1 MSLDADIRLLSRV
14 QLFAGFEH
22 DHLRLLAFGAE
33 TRRYIAGDR
42 IYREGSASDG
52 GYVISSGHVEL
63 ISGRDDRT
71 VTSHTN
77 GSLISELGLIT
88 ETLHAA
94 TAVATQETEV
104 LRISRPLFLRML
116 NEYPHLARLLQSRL
130 VSSVEEFSRQ
140 LAVIRAKLDHATDL
154 ATRKPKVAKTG
165 D

>member
-1 MSLDADIRLLSRV
+1 MNNML
-14 QLFAGFEH
+14 
-22 DHLRLLAFGAE
+22 
-33 TRRYIAGDR
+33 T
-42 IYREGSASDG
+42 
-52 GYVISSGHVEL
+52 
-63 ISGRDDRT
+63 
-71 VTSHTN
+71 
-77 GSLISELGLIT
+77 GSLPATLGHLTSLEILGSMGNLLTGTIASELGLIT